1 MDMST
6 MDMGAM
12 GSMSSGVGVPALL
25 VFPQIYWAVIG
36 VTVGIA
42 AVVNLV
48 NIILCRQR

>member
-12 GSMSSGVGVPALL
+12 GSTSTGGGVPALL
-25 VFPQIYWAVIG
+25 VFPQIYWAVVG

-42 AVVNLV
+42 ALANLI
-48 NIILCRQR
+48 NIILYRQR

>member
-12 GSMSSGVGVPALL
+12 GSMSAGQGIPPLL
-25 VFPQIYWAVIG
+25 VFPQIYWAVVG

-42 AVVNLV
+42 AVANFI
-48 NIILCRQR
+48 NIILYRQR